1 MTSAS
6 LEFSAELNKSD
17 AYFVSPPDAR
27 RLPPN
32 YQPRHRVSSLRCLPR
47 KLCSDR
53 LPLASWHP
61 RLEAAPLPSP
71 PITQPA
77 TVRPPTE
84 PRLIVSLPCLSRTS
98 CPSRFVPQHNYNYHT
113 SLFFPGVPGAVS
125 SSFPHVQ
132 FPQVSAPG
140 FLSRCSR
147 L

>member
-17 AYFVSPPDAR
+17 AYFVSPDAR

-32 YQPRHRVSSLRCLPR
+32 YQPRYRVSSLRCHPR
-47 KLCSDR
+47 KLCRDH
-53 LPLASWHP
+53 LPLASRHP

-77 TVRPPTE
+77 TVQPPIE
-84 PRLIVSLPCLSRTS
+84 PWLIVSLPHRSRTS

-113 SLFFPGVPGAVS
+113 SLFF
-125 SSFPHVQ
+125 
-132 FPQVSAPG
+132 
-140 FLSRCSR
+140 SRCSWSR
-147 L
+147 LLIPALTFISLRYPLQGF